1 VLGNTFGRMF
11 RITTC
16 GESYGE
22 GLAVIVDGVPPG
34 IKLNVEHIQAELDKR
49 RPGQSKLD
57 SPRQETD
64 RVKLLAGVGI
74 LDGITTGAPVGLII
88 HNVDRQNIHVQQ
100 YNNVKDLIRPGHAE
114 YTFFVKYGDHADWC
128 GAGRA
133 SGRETVGRVAGGAV
147 AKQILAREGIEV
159 LGHVIESHGIR
170 ARWLTFEE
178 VRANY
183 RTNHLNCCD
192 LEAAEKMIADIL
204 KVRQAGD
211 TCGGVIE
218 VIARGIPAGLG
229 EPVFDK
235 LRATI
240 AHAIMSI
247 GATTGIEFGDGFDA
261 ARMLGSE
268 WNDQP
273 YLDEQKHVRFRTN
286 HSGGMGGGITDG
298 EEIRFRFCCKPTPTI
313 SLEQDSVNM
322 ATMEE
327 AKLAAITRRDITIC
341 PRIYPVAEAMTAC
354 CILDAMYMAKGYD
367 YFARIDPKFR
377 HVGEPRDKSDPNE
390 IIALSFRQ
398 PQAVGGSE
406 LTPQDIEAM
415 KH

>member
-1 VLGNTFGRMF
+1 MLGNTFGRMF
-11 RITTC
+11 RITAC
-16 GESYGE
+16 GESYGDA
-22 GLAVIVDGVPPG
+22 LAVIVDGVPPG
-34 IKLNVEHIQAELDKR
+34 LKLNVEHIQAELDKR

-64 RVKLLAGVGI
+64 RVKLFAGVGVQ
-74 LDGITTGAPVGLII
+74 DGITTGAPVGLIVY
-88 HNVDRQNIHVQQ
+88 NVDRQKIHVDQ
-100 YNNVKDLIRPGHAE
+100 YHTVKDLIRPGHAE
-114 YTFFVKYGDHADWC
+114 YTFFVKYGEYADWC

-159 LGHVIESHGIR
+159 LGHVVESHGIK
-170 ARWLTFEE
+170 ARRLTFEE
-178 VRANY
+178 VRENY

-192 LEAAEKMIADIL
+192 PEAAEKMIADIL
-204 KVRQAGD
+204 RVRQAGD

-218 VIARGIPAGLG
+218 IIARGVPAGLG

-240 AHAIMSI
+240 ACAIMSI
-247 GATTGIEFGDGFDA
+247 GATTGIEFGDGFA
-261 ARMLGSE
+261 AAGMLGSE

-286 HSGGMGGGITDG
+286 HGGGMAGGISNG
-298 EEIRFRFCCKPTPTI
+298 EELRFRFACKPTPTI
-313 SLEQDSVNM
+313 SIEQDSINM
-322 ATMEE
+322 VTLEE

-354 CILDAMYMAKGYD
+354 CILDAMYMAKGYE

-377 HVGEPRDKSDPNE
+377 RVGEPRDRSTPEE
-390 IIALSFRQ
+390 IIALSFRK
-398 PQAVGGSE
+398 PKAVGGSE
-406 LTPQDIEAM
+406 LMPADLDAM
-415 KH
+415 KK